1 MGKAL
6 QIRLMAVTPDVD
18 KVSAR
23 WPQLSQR
30 ICDAITDDDLPKLP
44 ACRSVLDMARAL
56 PQTLRLSLSE
66 AEPVV
71 HAVTRLEDALGMW
84 QVEAATR
91 AARELESRLDV
102 HEERLAALQGI
113 VQQPPVDM
121 PVLQLRTVAD
131 SWNPSLL
138 PKLWPTLCT
147 RLFDRSDNRDQGVAE
162 MVRALRELSR
172 RYGWTAESHPA
183 LGHLLAELGARWH
196 ALETACDMNDP
207 RTANRLSDQI
217 EELLTRLEQAMP
229 YGSAPTPQPKRSL
242 WAIFGRK
249 LKN

>member
-6 QIRLMAVTPDVD
+6 QIRLLAVTSDVN

-44 ACRSVLDMARAL
+44 ACRSVLDLARAL

-71 HAVTRLEDALGMW
+71 RAVARLEDALGMW

-91 AARELESRLDV
+91 AARDLENRLDI
-102 HEERLAALQGI
+102 HEEKLAALQGI
-113 VQQPPVDM
+113 IQQPPVDM
-121 PVLQLRTVAD
+121 PVLELRTTAD

-138 PKLWPTLCT
+138 PKLWPTLHA
-147 RLFDRSDNRDQGVAE
+147 RLFDRSGDKGQGVAE
-162 MVRALRELSR
+162 MVQALHDLGR
-172 RYGWTAESHPA
+172 RHGWTAESHPA
-183 LGHLLAELGARWH
+183 LGHLLEELGARWH
-196 ALETACDMNDP
+196 ALETACGMNDP

-249 LKN
+249 LRN

>member
-6 QIRLMAVTPDVD
+6 QIRLMAVTPDVG

-44 ACRSVLDMARAL
+44 ACRSVLDLARAL

-71 HAVTRLEDALGMW
+71 RAVARLEDALGMW

-91 AARELESRLDV
+91 AARELESRLDI
-102 HEERLAALQGI
+102 HEEKLAALQGI
-113 VQQPPVDM
+113 VQRPPVDA
-121 PVLQLRTVAD
+121 PVLELRTMAA

-138 PKLWPTLCT
+138 PRLWPTLYT
-147 RLFDRSDNRDQGVAE
+147 RIFDRSGETGQGVAE
-162 MVRALRELSR
+162 MVQALRDQGR
-172 RYGWTAESHPA
+172 RHGWTAESHPA
-183 LGHLLAELGARWH
+183 MGHLLEELGARWH
-196 ALETACDMNDP
+196 ALETACNMNDP

-229 YGSAPTPQPKRSL
+229 YGSSATPQPKRSL

-249 LKN
+249 LRD

>member
-6 QIRLMAVTPDVD
+6 QIRLMAVTSDVD

-30 ICDAITDDDLPKLP
+30 ICDAITADDLPKLP
-44 ACRSVLDMARAL
+44 PCRSVLDLARAL

-71 HAVTRLEDALGMW
+71 RAVARLEDALGMW

-91 AARELESRLDV
+91 AARELENRLDI
-102 HEERLAALQGI
+102 HEEKLAALQGI

-121 PVLQLRTVAD
+121 PVLELRTTAD

-138 PKLWPTLCT
+138 PKLWPTLYT
-147 RLFDRSDNRDQGVAE
+147 RLFDRSGDKGQGVDE
-162 MVRALRELSR
+162 MVRALHALGHRH
-172 RYGWTAESHPA
+172 GWTGESHPA
-183 LGHLLAELGARWH
+183 LGHLLEELGARWH
-196 ALETACDMNDP
+196 ALETACGMNDP

-229 YGSAPTPQPKRSL
+229 YGSAPTQQPKRGL
-242 WAIFGRK
+242 WGIFGRK
-249 LKN
+249 LRN

>member
-30 ICDAITDDDLPKLP
+30 ICDAITDEDLPKLP
-44 ACRSVLDMARAL
+44 ACRSVLDLARAL
-56 PQTLRLSLSE
+56 PQTLRLSLNE

-71 HAVTRLEDALGMW
+71 RAVARLEDALGMW

-102 HEERLAALQGI
+102 HEEKLAALQGI
-113 VQQPPVDM
+113 VQQPPVDLA
-121 PVLQLRTVAD
+121 VLQLRTQAD

-138 PKLWPTLCT
+138 PKLWPTLFT
-147 RLFDRSDNRDQGVAE
+147 RLFDRSGETGQGVAE
-162 MVRALRELSR
+162 MVQALRSLGQR
-172 RYGWTAESHPA
+172 HGWTAESHPA
-183 LGHLLAELGARWH
+183 IGRLLEELGARWH
-196 ALETACDMNDP
+196 ALETACSMNDP

-229 YGSAPTPQPKRSL
+229 YGSGATPQPKRSL

-249 LKN
+249 LRD